1 MLNMT
6 YADVLRPGE
15 KTQGRIYD
23 IAMVIGGSLLIA
35 ACAQVAVWP
44 AFSPVPITGQ
54 TFAVLMVGALLGGKR
69 GSLAVLAYIAE
80 GILGLPVFASARAG
94 LAVILGPTG
103 GYLIGFVAAAYV
115 VGRLCEKGWDRNFS
129 KTIMAMVLGN
139 ICIYAG
145 GLFWLGCLTGFGSSL
160 LSIGLYPFLP
170 GEVAKVALAAAIL
183 PSGWKLLKMNNFLNK
198 S

>member
-6 YADVLRPGE
+6 YADVLRPCE

-23 IAMVIGGSLLIA
+23 IALVIGGSLLIA
-35 ACAQVAVWP
+35 ACAQVAIWP

-54 TFAVLMVGALLGGKR
+54 TFAVLMIGALLGGKR
-69 GSLAVLAYIAE
+69 GALAVLAYIAE
-80 GILGLPVFASARAG
+80 GISGLPVFALARTG
-94 LAVILGPTG
+94 LGVILGPTG
-103 GYLIGFVAAAYV
+103 GYLIGFVAAAYFI
-115 VGRLCEKGWDRNFS
+115 GRLCEKGWDRNFG

-170 GEVAKVALAAAIL
+170 GELAKVALAAAIL